1 VIGTEPALKE
11 NYVKTG
17 QVKLVFNP
25 ILDHGDHSLQAHQAA
40 ECAGEQG
47 QFWPMHDILFEQQ
60 TKLWA
65 DTRESVKTMAAELG
79 LDTQQF
85 NTCLDEQRYAGLV
98 QSQDEHRRELGIRT
112 RPTLDVNGQFIVG
125 PQSFAIFQA
134 AIDPMLIQ

>member
-25 ILDHGDHSLQAHQAA
+25 MLDHGDHSLQAHQAA

-47 QFWPMHDILFEQQ
+47 KFWPMHDILFEQQ
-60 TKLWA
+60 AKLW
-65 DTRESVKTMAAELG
+65 DSPRERVKTMAAELG
-79 LDTQQF
+79 LNTQQF
-85 NTCLDEQRYAGLV
+85 NTCIDEQRYADLV
-98 QSQDEHRRELGIRT
+98 QSQDEYRRELGIRT
-112 RPTLDVNGQFIVG
+112 RPTLNVNGQFIVG

-134 AIDPMLIQ
+134 AIDPMLK